1 MKNKIIFLVSII
13 VFIVDIISKILVSN
27 FMLEDQSI
35 KIINNFLYFTYA
47 KNTGIAFSFLEG
59 NMLFIISM
67 TLIIVVLL
75 IKYVYNKK
83 LNLKEKISYGLVLGG
98 AIGNL
103 FDRIVYGYVIDFIDV
118 YIFGYDYPIFNVAD
132 SCVVVGIILI
142 LLLSFKSEGSEKDE
156 VNSRKTRKN
165 R

>member
-35 KIINNFLYFTYA
+35 KIINNFLYLTYA

-83 LNLKEKISYGLVLGG
+83 LDLKEKISYGLVLGG

>member
-75 IKYVYNKK
+75 IKYVQNKK
-83 LNLKEKISYGLVLGG
+83 LDLKEKISYGLVLGG

>member
-83 LNLKEKISYGLVLGG
+83 LDLKEKISYGLVLGG

>member
-83 LNLKEKISYGLVLGG
+83 LDVKEKISYGLVLGG

>member
-1 MKNKIIFLVSII
+1 
-13 VFIVDIISKILVSN
+13 
-27 FMLEDQSI
+27 
-35 KIINNFLYFTYA
+35 
-47 KNTGIAFSFLEG
+47 
-59 NMLFIISM
+59 MLFIISM

-83 LNLKEKISYGLVLGG
+83 LDLKEKISYGLVLGG

>member
-47 KNTGIAFSFLEG
+47 KNTGISFSFLEG

-83 LNLKEKISYGLVLGG
+83 LDLKEKISYGLVLGG

>member
-83 LNLKEKISYGLVLGG
+83 LDLKEKISYGLVLGG

-103 FDRIVYGYVIDFIDV
+103 FDRIIYGYVIDFIDV

>member
-59 NMLFIISM
+59 NMIFIISM

-83 LNLKEKISYGLVLGG
+83 LDLKEKISYGLVLGG